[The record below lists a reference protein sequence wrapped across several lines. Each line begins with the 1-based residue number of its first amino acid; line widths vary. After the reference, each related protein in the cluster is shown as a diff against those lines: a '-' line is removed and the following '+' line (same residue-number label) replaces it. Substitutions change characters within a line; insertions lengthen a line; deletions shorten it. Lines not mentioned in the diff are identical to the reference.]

1 MDNKI
6 NDKDLEFVNGG
17 AAATSNLLYAL
28 YDLRSALSLFTDDM
42 PESAKTRIA
51 RTADLIDRGDTDVS
65 IYKHII
71 STAINELK
79 SFKNTLVENPDKFDM
94 VHQILYHLNNALSN
108 LNH

>member
-1 MDNKI
+1 MDNRI

-17 AAATSNLLYAL
+17 AAATSNLLNAL
-28 YDLRSALSLFTDDM
+28 YDLRRALSLFTNDM

-79 SFKNTLVENPDKFDM
+79 SFRNTLVENPDKFDM
-94 VHQILYHLNNALSN
+94 VNRILHHLDDALSN